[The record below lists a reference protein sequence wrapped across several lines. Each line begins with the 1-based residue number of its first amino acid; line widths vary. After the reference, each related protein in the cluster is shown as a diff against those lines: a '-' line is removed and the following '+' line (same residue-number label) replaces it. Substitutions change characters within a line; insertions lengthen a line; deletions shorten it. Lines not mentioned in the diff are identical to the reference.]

1 MKLSQL
7 FVLSMGLTVGM
18 ATADEFDVEEIYTG
32 TYWANGLKEV
42 DGEITGWVDINKS
55 SLEDGQPEANMCYA
69 ASAANLVAWW
79 QQGDYA
85 LESNAPTTTEEI
97 WKEYTDAASDQG
109 AKYWDEGGDT
119 LSAINWWISGVYAPL
134 SQTVENEW
142 APADDPAWKRYHSP
156 REEAVESEP
165 LSPTLPNDLEGGYY
179 FDLYELTQNQ
189 LTQALIEV
197 WGYEEPGETANAI
210 ADEDDGPQNAR
221 DIDFAEM
228 FTDGLGIS
236 LGIIADPTKL
246 PAPEDGEEAS
256 EMGHAITLWG
266 VEYDEDGE
274 LISLWITDSDDL
286 ADEEEG
292 EMTYSEKEKFT
303 LIKVGITFDEND
315 ENKMWLTDYNDD
327 VYYIANVFA
336 FNPKALPE
344 PGTATL
350 SLLALAALAAR
361 RRRR

>member
-1 MKLSQL
+1 
-7 FVLSMGLTVGM
+7 MGLTVGM

-55 SLEDGQPEANMCYA
+55 SLDDGQPEANMCYA

-85 LESNAPTTTEEI
+85 LASKAPTTTEDI
-97 WKEYTDAASDQG
+97 WKVYTDAARAQG
-109 AKYWDEGGDT
+109 DKHGIEIWDEGGDT

-134 SQTVENEW
+134 SKTVENEW
-142 APADDPAWKRYHSP
+142 AWAPADAPAWERYCSTY
-156 REEAVESEP
+156 EEAAESEP

-221 DIDFAEM
+221 EIDFAEM

-236 LGIIADPTKL
+236 MGIIADPTKL
-246 PAPEDGEEAS
+246 PATEDGEEAS

-266 VEYDEDGE
+266 VEYNEEGE
-274 LISLWITDSDDL
+274 LISLWITDSDDW
-286 ADEEEG
+286 ADSEEE
-292 EMTYSEKEKFT
+292 EMSYSENEEFT

-315 ENKMWLTDYNDD
+315 ENKMWLTGYNDD
-327 VYYIANVFA
+327 VYYISNVFA

-350 SLLALAALAAR
+350 SLLALAAMAAR

>member
-42 DGEITGWVDINKS
+42 DGKITGWVDINKS
-55 SLEDGQPEANMCYA
+55 TLEEGQPEENMCYA
-69 ASAANLVAWW
+69 ASAANLITWW
-79 QQGDYA
+79 QNGDYA
-85 LESNAPTTTEEI
+85 LASEAPTTKEGV
-97 WKEYTDAASDQG
+97 WKVYTDAARAQG
-109 AKYWDEGGDT
+109 DKHGIEIWDEGGDP
-119 LSAINWWISGVYAPL
+119 LSAINWWISGVYAPI
-134 SQTVENEW
+134 NESGEGW
-142 APADDPAWKRYHSP
+142 APADDPAWARYHSTC
-156 REEAVESEP
+156 EETSESEA
-165 LSPTLPNDLEGGYY
+165 LSPTLPNNLDGGYY

-197 WGYEEPGETANAI
+197 WGYEEPEETANAI

-236 LGIIADPTKL
+236 LAIESAAQG
-246 PAPEDGEEAS
+246 DGEDAS

-266 VEYDEDGE
+266 VEYDDEGE
-274 LISLWITDSDDL
+274 LISLWITDSDDWE
-286 ADEEEG
+286 ATDPKEDE
-292 EMTYSEKEKFT
+292 FT
-303 LIKVGITFDEND
+303 LVNVGIRFDEND
-315 ENKMWLTDYNDD
+315 ANKMWLEGYSDTSKYYLSG
-327 VYYIANVFA
+327 VYA